1 MLFAEH
7 SVIPELQAEEG
18 DLFWDDDY
26 INPYI
31 DHAFKHTSETEP
43 VGDRDIIVEK
53 KVDVNKRD
61 IVMEKSDKVLERI
74 SSVHPS
80 LMELQYPLLFPLGE
94 DDYHDEI
101 PYVDS
106 ENQNKKKRKRIM
118 MKEYYAYR
126 FQVRRNEGKV

>member
-1 MLFAEH
+1 M
-7 SVIPELQAEEG
+7 VG
-18 DLFWDDDY
+18 D
-26 INPYI
+26 I
-31 DHAFKHTSETEP
+31 DTT

-126 FQVRRNEGKV
+126 FQVRRNEGLHVRLGGRLYQQYVVDAFSCVE